1 MAPAGH
7 RWALLSDA
15 TADQLG
21 VRRFA
26 QNNAGLW
33 PFTPQH
39 ARNAGDGSAGPIA
52 GHKGVQALAGKVI
65 DDFPGVVLV
74 DVGVGLGLELSRE
87 PAVVSASSPSG
98 MPSPF
103 CARGVSAT
111 LLQHAHE
118 FRRSTE
124 KLSAIVTTSG

>member
-1 MAPAGH
+1 MRLPCGMAAGG
-7 RWALLSDA
+7 RPIGGALLSDA
-15 TADQLG
+15 ASDQLG

-52 GHKGVQALAGKVI
+52 GDKDVQALAGKVI
-65 DDFPGVVLV
+65 NDFPGGRALV

-87 PAVVSASSPSG
+87 KPAVGLCQLDRLLVHAEVPSAPVGSAP
-98 MPSPF
+98 PLRPA
-103 CARGVSAT
+103 CA
-111 LLQHAHE
+111 
-118 FRRSTE
+118 
-124 KLSAIVTTSG
+124 